1 MKAQTTKTGSRQFQV
16 EEDTNDEVILMLV
29 GIIGEGLENTNELQ
43 EMMYKEVM
51 QQPNTDE

>member
-1 MKAQTTKTGSRQFQV
+1 MKAPTTKTGSRQFQV

-43 EMMYKEVM
+43 EMMYKDVM